1 MAWFT
6 KFYPESAD
14 ITKGL
19 PGTGKTSQSGVQV
32 ARRPHPDRCTQTA
45 NRRCVPAQLRFSL
58 GSMPKSAFRMRV
70 SILRCLLCWVMLW
83 IVPVSLLGQNGQ
95 IPTGQSQTQPVPNGP
110 TQSGPVQ
117 TEQNPT
123 GGAILHT
130 QGGVWINGYEA
141 KDSSAVFPGD
151 LLETKPGSTA
161 NLSLDGS
168 TVLIQPESVAK
179 LQTNL
184 LELDHGSV
192 FVGTS
197 KNFKVRVH
205 CMTVVPVSN
214 DWTQYEVNNLN
225 NNVQVAARKNDV
237 RVERELDQRKPTAET
252 EGSSGTI
259 LHESEQKS
267 FDESEICGAPPRVT
281 GASNG
286 TNSKW
291 IIGGAAA
298 GTGVLLC
305 VLLCSGGGGKKP
317 LSASSP

>member
-1 MAWFT
+1 MMWT
-6 KFYPESAD
+6 
-14 ITKGL
+14 
-19 PGTGKTSQSGVQV
+19 
-32 ARRPHPDRCTQTA
+32 
-45 NRRCVPAQLRFSL
+45 
-58 GSMPKSAFRMRV
+58 
-70 SILRCLLCWVMLW
+70 
-83 IVPVSLLGQNGQ
+83 VPVSLLGQSGQ
-95 IPTGQSQTQPVPNGP
+95 AQAEPVPNGP
-110 TQSGPVQ
+110 AQSGSVQ
-117 TEQNPT
+117 TEQNAT

-179 LQTNL
+179 LQINL

-197 KNFKVRVH
+197 KSFKVRVH
-205 CMTVVPVSN
+205 CMTVVPVLN

-225 NNVQVAARKNDV
+225 NNVQVAARKNDSK
-237 RVERELDQRKPTAET
+237 VERELNLKKPSPET
-252 EGSSGTI
+252 ESSSGSI
-259 LHESEQKS
+259 VHESEQKS
-267 FDESEICGAPPRVT
+267 FDESEICGALPRVT
-281 GASNG
+281 SASNG
-286 TNSKW
+286 MNSKW

-298 GTGVLLC
+298 GTGIILC
-305 VLLCSGGGGKKP
+305 VLLCGGGGKKP